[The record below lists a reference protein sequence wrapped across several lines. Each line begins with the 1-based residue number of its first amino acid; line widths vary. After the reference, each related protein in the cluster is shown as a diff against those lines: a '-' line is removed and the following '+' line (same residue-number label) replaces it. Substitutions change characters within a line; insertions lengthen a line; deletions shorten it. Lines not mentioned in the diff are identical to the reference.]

1 MMTGKKY
8 LSFKDMIRLRF
19 QNIENNC
26 QDFKKYQIRNL
37 SENDIYEAFIELE
50 NKNLNQDFEFSD
62 LQKKF
67 NNLLIPSIECAVS
80 DKFLTKFEKYLF

>member
-37 SENDIYEAFIELE
+37 SESDIYEAFIELE
-50 NKNLNQDFEFSD
+50 NKL
-62 LQKKF
+62 
-67 NNLLIPSIECAVS
+67 
-80 DKFLTKFEKYLF
+80 